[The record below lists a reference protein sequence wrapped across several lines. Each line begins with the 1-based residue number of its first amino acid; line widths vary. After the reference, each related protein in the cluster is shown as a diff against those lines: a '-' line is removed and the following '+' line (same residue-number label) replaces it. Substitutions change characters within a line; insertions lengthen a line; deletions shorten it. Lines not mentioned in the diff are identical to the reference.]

1 MTRVRKENFLSAKS
15 QSNAF
20 IHHGKKRSEQTLSLK
35 SFLTVF
41 LYFLLKV
48 ILGDSQNHT
57 NTTLSPPLVKPH
69 SLASFKAWAP
79 MKTPSSPR
87 LPPQSSSFCFS
98 SLIGDLI
105 SSFVSLNDQHKWH
118 LVILFPSPL
127 APWVEDSLHFPME
140 TDEQRSYTVR
150 NWGGGGERLI
160 LSFPILVETYGIIP
174 ASLYMSP

>member
-1 MTRVRKENFLSAKS
+1 MHLYITE
-15 QSNAF
+15 
-20 IHHGKKRSEQTLSLK
+20 KKRSEQTLSLK

-127 APWVEDSLHFPME
+127 APWVEDSLHFLME